1 MPETVEQAIARV
13 TKGWSDTQVA
23 ALMNKLHRE
32 STRARVSQEYPSPGL
47 LARYCD
53 PTTVQTPALDKID
66 EAIECALTTRS
77 SRTLITMPPQEGK
90 STRVGVWTPVR
101 ALQLDPERR
110 VVLVSFAE
118 SLAQESS
125 RAARNI
131 INEYGSEAKD
141 PLSGIPM
148 ADKLGLSLADDKSA
162 AGHWRIKG
170 HKGGMYVAGIEGGV
184 TGRPADLL
192 IIDDPFKGMAEA
204 DSAAQRAK
212 VIAFWQAVALTRLA
226 PGAPVII
233 IQTRWHEQDLAGHL
247 LAQDKL
253 LPNEHRTWNVVNLPA
268 ISEEGVPDALN
279 REAGEYLQSAR
290 GRTPADWEDTKRAV
304 GPRVWSALYQGQP
317 TPSGGGLFSKDDF
330 NRYRVAQSGNTVMRL
345 VSVDPAET
353 GKRDEAGVIGA
364 AATTDGRVL
373 WTHDWSGRMTSD
385 QWARKAVLMALTI
398 GAAEIAYEA
407 YTTEQTYK
415 RVLMAAWRDIRDE
428 ARLIRAAGGDL
439 EIAATAMATLEDAP
453 ADPLG
458 MLRQLDGLNVP
469 DQTDPPFRLHAYRG
483 KGDKAARATGSRQ
496 ASSTGRLRIVGTLTV
511 LENQATTWQL
521 GQNSPDR
528 MDAAVN
534 AYNRLCDLTGHVSTI
549 VTPGQATGLAAPTAA
564 QGGIAAL
571 LATPM
576 RMTDRA

>member
-66 EAIECALTTRS
+66 EAIECALHTRS

-110 VVLVSFAE
+110 IVLVSFAE

-131 INEYGSEAKD
+131 INEYGSEARD

-162 AGHWRIKG
+162 AGHWRVKG

-247 LAQDKL
+247 LAKDKL
-253 LPNEHRTWNVVNLPA
+253 LPPERRVWNVVNLPA
-268 ISEEGVPDALN
+268 ISEEGVPDALG
-279 REAGEYLQSAR
+279 REAGQYLQSAR
-290 GRTPADWEDTKRAV
+290 GRTAADWEDTKQAV

-385 QWARKAVLMALTI
+385 QWARKAVLLALTI

-415 RVLMAAWRDIRDE
+415 RVLMAAWREIRDE
-428 ARLIRAAGGDL
+428 ARLIRAASGDL
-439 EIAATAMATLEDAP
+439 EIAAIAMATLEDAP

-458 MLRQLDGLNVP
+458 MLRQLDGLKVP

-534 AYNRLCDLTGHVSTI
+534 AYNRLCDLTGHASTI